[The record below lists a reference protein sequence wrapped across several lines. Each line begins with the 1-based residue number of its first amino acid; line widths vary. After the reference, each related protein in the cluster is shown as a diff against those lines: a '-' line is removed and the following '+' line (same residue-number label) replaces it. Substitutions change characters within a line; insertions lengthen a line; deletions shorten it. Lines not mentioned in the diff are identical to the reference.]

1 MPHPSVSYIHRCEP
15 NNVSVRRGV
24 LHGTTDYLVHHMFL
38 SELLLKMVMV
48 TSVPQL
54 LKSGKS
60 CGVQTFGPHEGLR
73 FLGGKNEHIFK
84 SHIYVP
90 SKLSF
95 QINLLMLEKTQLDL
109 GFFHTSSVAL
119 AVKLSFVE
127 ICKHIKWLFLQMAL
141 LKLDSCG
148 SNPSLGSLRPATVI
162 SGRLKRY
169 QITRSISIKF
179 AQLVERRTRDSVTS
193 MTRVRIPSGA
203 QENFVT
209 FSESKMLCSHV
220 VGVTPLRGKAQ
231 IFFP

>member
-1 MPHPSVSYIHRCEP
+1 
-15 NNVSVRRGV
+15 
-24 LHGTTDYLVHHMFL
+24 MFL
-38 SELLLKMVMV
+38 FEWATCDSKISLRGMNKVLSYLIPMAWLHLSPTDPYKAHLSHLFLIKNIVL
-48 TSVPQL
+48 QL
-54 LKSGKS
+54 NFVL
-60 CGVQTFGPHEGLR
+60 Q
-73 FLGGKNEHIFK
+73 
-84 SHIYVP
+84 
-90 SKLSF
+90 
-95 QINLLMLEKTQLDL
+95 LMLQLPTEL
-109 GFFHTSSVAL
+109 KILSSVLCQARLCSTLDRL
-119 AVKLSFVE
+119 AD
-127 ICKHIKWLFLQMAL
+127 CKHFKWLFLKMAF

-169 QITRSISIKF
+169 QITRSISIKL